1 MTPHLTRRQVL
12 HGAAIGALSAF
23 LPSNLRAIEDML
35 RVVRTDRTLILLEF
49 EGGNDG
55 LNMLVP
61 YSDATYLAKRPTY
74 LKLDP
79 ASTDWRS
86 KVIPFSTWGTAG
98 LAGTLAGFGVHAG
111 LDGTA
116 ALNGA
121 DGLKAAWQGG
131 NLAFVHGVGYAN
143 PNGSHF
149 RGIDI
154 WNSGAD
160 DNQPVTNTGWLGRML
175 KNETVVGSQ
184 ANTAAVIF
192 KRENNNPARIS
203 GVSTISMSKPAD
215 FLGRSTSDKI
225 PLPTSAQLTAA
236 AGKPAVLHLL
246 STQQAASAA
255 HDTFQAAVGT
265 PPTFT
270 TTFPTNDLGNQ
281 AKYVAQCIAGGVPCA
296 FYKMSIGGFDNHTN
310 QLNKHADLMAQVAAA
325 LAALRLAL
333 IEKGKWNNVLL
344 MSYSEFGRRIE
355 ENSSAGTD
363 HGTAAPHFFMGG
375 KVIGGV
381 YGAQPALATPDSR
394 GNLVANTDFRR
405 LYATCGQ
412 WLGLSDANIASSLDP
427 FSTVPVVPSI
437 YAPIPCVT
445 LT

>member
-35 RVVRTDRTLILLEF
+35 RVVRTDRTLILLEL

-61 YSDATYLAKRPTY
+61 YADATYLAKRPTY
-74 LKLDP
+74 LKLDY

-98 LAGTLAGFGVHAG
+98 LVGTLDGFGVHAG
-111 LDGTA
+111 LD
-116 ALNGA
+116 AL
-121 DGLKAAWQGG
+121 KPAWLGG

-160 DNQPVTNTGWLGRML
+160 DNQPVANTGWLGRML
-175 KNETVVGSQ
+175 KNETVAGSQ

-265 PPTFT
+265 APTFT
-270 TTFPTNDLGNQ
+270 TTFPNNDLGNQ

-333 IEKGKWNNVLL
+333 IEKGKWNNVLV

-375 KVIGGV
+375 KVIGV
-381 YGAQPALATPDSR
+381 RETQPLAAGGIEPPEVR
-394 GNLVANTDFRR
+394 VRH
-405 LYATCGQ
+405 
-412 WLGLSDANIASSLDP
+412 
-427 FSTVPVVPSI
+427 
-437 YAPIPCVT
+437 
-445 LT
+445 

>member
-35 RVVRTDRTLILLEF
+35 RVVRTDRTLILLEL

-79 ASTDWRS
+79 ASTNWQS
-86 KVIPFSTWGTAG
+86 QVIPFSTWGTAG
-98 LAGTLAGFGVHAG
+98 LVGTLTGFGVHAG
-111 LDGTA
+111 LD
-116 ALNGA
+116 AL
-121 DGLKAAWQGG
+121 KPAWQGG
-131 NLAFVHGVGYAN
+131 NVAFVHGVGYAN

-175 KNETVVGSQ
+175 KNETVAGSH

-203 GVSTISMSKPAD
+203 GVSTISMSKPSD

-236 AGKPAVLHLL
+236 AGKPSVLHLL
-246 STQQAASAA
+246 TMQQAASAA
-255 HDTFQAAVGT
+255 HDSFQTAVGT

-281 AKYVAQCIAGGVPCA
+281 AKYVAQCIAGGVPSA

-310 QLNKHADLMAQVAAA
+310 QLNKHADLLSQVAAA
-325 LAALRLAL
+325 LAALRAAL
-333 IEKGKWNNVLL
+333 VEKGKWNNVLV
-344 MSYSEFGRRIE
+344 MTYSEFGRRIE
-355 ENSSAGTD
+355 ENSSSGTD

-381 YGAQPALATPDSR
+381 YGTQPALATPDSR

-427 FSTVPVVPSI
+427 FTAVPVVPTV
-437 YAPIPCVT
+437 YTPIPCVT

>member
-23 LPSNLRAIEDML
+23 LPANLRAIEDML
-35 RVVRTDRTLILLEF
+35 RVVRTDRTLILLEL

-61 YSDATYLAKRPTY
+61 YTDATYLAKRPAY

-79 ASTDWRS
+79 ASANWQS
-86 KVIPFSTWGTAG
+86 QVIPFSTWGTAG
-98 LAGTLAGFGVHAG
+98 LVGTLAGFGVHAG
-111 LDGTA
+111 LDA
-116 ALNGA
+116 
-121 DGLKAAWQGG
+121 LKAAWQGG

-143 PNGSHF
+143 PNLSHF

-160 DNQPVTNTGWLGRML
+160 DNQAVTSTGWLGRML
-175 KNETVVGSQ
+175 KNETVAGSQ

-192 KRENNNPARIS
+192 KRANNNPARIA

-215 FLGRSTSDKI
+215 FLGRSTADKI
-225 PLPTSAQLTAA
+225 SLPTSAQLTAA

-246 STQQAASAA
+246 AMQQAASSA
-255 HDTFQAAVGT
+255 HDSFQSAVGT

-270 TTFPTNDLGNQ
+270 TVFPNNDLGNQ
-281 AKYVAQCIAGGVPCA
+281 AKYVAQCIAGGVPSA
-296 FYKMSIGGFDNHTN
+296 FYKMSIGGFDNHTS
-310 QLNKHADLMAQVAAA
+310 QLNKHADLLSQVAGA
-325 LAALRLAL
+325 LSALRAAL
-333 IEKGKWNNVLL
+333 IEKGKWNNVLV

-355 ENSSAGTD
+355 ENSSSGTD

-381 YGAQPALATPDSR
+381 YGTQPALAAPDSR

-427 FSTVPVVPSI
+427 FTAVPLVPSV
-437 YAPIPCVT
+437 YTPIPCVT

>member
-12 HGAAIGALSAF
+12 HGAALGALSAF
-23 LPSNLRAIEDML
+23 LPANLRAIEDML

-61 YSDATYLAKRPTY
+61 YNDATYLAKRPAY

-86 KVIPFSTWGTAG
+86 QSIPFSTWGTSG
-98 LAGTLAGFGVHAG
+98 LVGTLAGFGVHAG
-111 LDGTA
+111 LD
-116 ALNGA
+116 AL
-121 DGLKAAWQGG
+121 KPAWQGG

-160 DNQPVTNTGWLGRML
+160 DNQPVTSTGWLGRML
-175 KNETVVGSQ
+175 KNETVAGSQ

-192 KRENNNPARIS
+192 RRENNNPARIS

-215 FLGRSTSDKI
+215 FLDRSTSDKI
-225 PLPTSAQLTAA
+225 TLPTPAQVTAA

-246 STQQAASAA
+246 AMQQAASAA
-255 HDTFQAAVGT
+255 HDSFQSAVGT

-270 TTFPTNDLGNQ
+270 ATFPNNDIGNQ
-281 AKYVAQCIAGGVPCA
+281 AKYVAQCIAGGVPSA

-310 QLNKHADLMAQVAAA
+310 QLNKHADLMSQVAGA
-325 LAALRLAL
+325 LSALRAAL

-355 ENSSAGTD
+355 ENSSGGTD

-381 YGAQPALATPDSR
+381 YGNQPALAVPDSR

-427 FSTVPVVPSI
+427 FSTVPVVPTI
-437 YAPIPCVT
+437 YTPIPCVT